1 MSVNYLNVGDCDS
14 ARMKAHRFLMV
25 SMLALVSFV
34 TTALN
39 VAASDISNLTTT
51 ITDLFTDLIP
61 LIVIL
66 GIFGSI
72 MLMVKFRGR

>member
-1 MSVNYLNVGDCDS
+1 
-14 ARMKAHRFLMV
+14 MKAHRFLMV

-39 VAASDISNLTTT
+39 VAASDIGNLTTT

-66 GIFGSI
+66 GIFGAI
-72 MLMVKFRGR
+72 MAMVKFRR

>member
-1 MSVNYLNVGDCDS
+1 
-14 ARMKAHRFLMV
+14 MKPNRVLSFLV
-25 SMLALVSFV
+25 ASTLALVAFLS
-34 TTALN
+34 TAAT